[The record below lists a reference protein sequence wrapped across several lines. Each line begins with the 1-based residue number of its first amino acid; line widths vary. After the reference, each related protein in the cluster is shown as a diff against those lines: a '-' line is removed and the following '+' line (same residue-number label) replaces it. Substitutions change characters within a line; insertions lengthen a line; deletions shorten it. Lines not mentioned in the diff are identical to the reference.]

1 MAKSTGLTCKFGKE
15 IMNKS
20 KKNWTLIG
28 IITIMLFIFLLGYMQ
43 TTKNR
48 DKERDTEQIEEA
60 LDAEGATSEDVSSK
74 SGEINTSEM
83 SEEVISDDG
92 LAENASLE
100 GVEENN
106 ESIADETENIPSD
119 SEADAQ
125 EKYIDFVM
133 NSMSLHE
140 KVCQMILPSFAT
152 LSGVNGAKISGD
164 ITKKALEDYPVCG
177 IIYDSSNFESEEQTK
192 QMLSDVKEFSKIPLI
207 LTLDEEGGRVARL
220 MPKFSDSLI
229 GPMFMYKSQGTET
242 AYNNAAIIAANIK
255 NYGFNMDMAPVADVW
270 SNSANKVIGDRAY
283 SDDYN
288 EAAELVS
295 AAVSGFHSGKVGC
308 TLKHFPG
315 HGDTLEDSHY
325 GAAYVGKTLDELREG
340 EFLPFKAGIDAGA
353 DAVMIGHLIVSDI
366 SDEPALFS
374 KEIVTDILRGELG
387 FEGVVIT
394 DSLQMKAMTD
404 YYGEDEVAVRAIEAG
419 CDILLMPNDI
429 GVTAGAI
436 EKAIEDG
443 RLSEERIN
451 ESVRRILRLKYSL

>member
-1 MAKSTGLTCKFGKE
+1 
-15 IMNKS
+15 MNKN

-43 TTKNR
+43 VNKNR
-48 DKERDTEQIEEA
+48 NKEPEADKIENFVNPEEEI
-60 LDAEGATSEDVSSK
+60 LGTDGEKIDDVSYGEAENGAL
-74 SGEINTSEM
+74 SGDKTSNENS
-83 SEEVISDDG
+83 SENASSDDG
-92 LAENASLE
+92 SAPLVPGDGSNSESAE
-100 GVEENN
+100 GVMEGVW
-106 ESIADETENIPSD
+106 DK
-119 SEADAQ
+119 EADAQ

-152 LSGVNGAKISGD
+152 LSGVKGAKISGD
-164 ITKKALEDYPVCG
+164 ITKKALEDYPVSG
-177 IIYDSSNFESEEQTK
+177 IIYDSSNFETEEQTK
-192 QMLSDVKEFSKIPLI
+192 QMLDDVKQYTKIPLI

-220 MPKFSDSLI
+220 MPKFTDALI

-242 AYNNAAIIAANIK
+242 AYNNAAIIAGNISK
-255 NYGFNMDMAPVADVW
+255 YGFNMDMAPVADVW
-270 SNSANKVIGDRAY
+270 SNSANTVIGDRAY
-283 SDDYN
+283 SDDYE

-295 AAVSGFHSGKVGC
+295 AAVSGFHGGKIAC

-325 GAAYVGKTLDELREG
+325 GAAYVGKTLDELRSG
-340 EFLPFKAGIDAGA
+340 EFIPFKAGIDAGA

-366 SDEPALFS
+366 SEEPALFS

-404 YYGEDEVAVRAIEAG
+404 YYGDDEVAVRAIEAG

-436 EKAIEDG
+436 EKAVSDG

-451 ESVRRILRLKYSL
+451 ESVRKILRLKYSF

>member
-1 MAKSTGLTCKFGKE
+1 
-15 IMNKS
+15 MNKN

-48 DKERDTEQIEEA
+48 DKERDTEQIEDTI
-60 LDAEGATSEDVSSK
+60 DAEGATSEDD
-74 SGEINTSEM
+74 SGESGDINTSEM
-83 SEEVISDDG
+83 SEEVISDDS
-92 LAENASLE
+92 LVENASLE
-100 GVEENN
+100 GVEENTENN
-106 ESIADETENIPSD
+106 ESIADETENIPSAP
-119 SEADAQ
+119 ETDAQ

-164 ITKKALEDYPVCG
+164 ITKKALEDYPVSG
-177 IIYDSSNFESEEQTK
+177 IIYDSSNFETEEQTK
-192 QMLSDVKEFSKIPLI
+192 QMLDDVKQYTKIPLI

-220 MPKFSDSLI
+220 MPKFTDALI

-242 AYNNAAIIAANIK
+242 AYNNAAIIAGNISK
-255 NYGFNMDMAPVADVW
+255 YGFNMDMAPVADVW
-270 SNSANKVIGDRAY
+270 SNSANTVIGDRAY
-283 SDDYN
+283 SDDYD

-295 AAVSGFHSGKVGC
+295 AAVSGFHGGKIAC

-325 GAAYVGKTLDELREG
+325 GAAYVGKTLDELRSG
-340 EFLPFKAGIDAGA
+340 EFIPFKAGIDAGA

-366 SDEPALFS
+366 SEEPALFS

-404 YYGEDEVAVRAIEAG
+404 YYGDDEVAVRAIEAG

-436 EKAIEDG
+436 EKAVSDG

-451 ESVRRILRLKYSL
+451 ESVRRILRLKYSF

>member
-1 MAKSTGLTCKFGKE
+1 
-15 IMNKS
+15 MNKN

-43 TTKNR
+43 VNKNR
-48 DKERDTEQIEEA
+48 NKEPEAEKIEDFVNPEEEF
-60 LDAEGATSEDVSSK
+60 LGTDGEEIDDVSSGEAENGAL
-74 SGEINTSEM
+74 SGDKTSNENS
-83 SEEVISDDG
+83 SENASSDDG
-92 LAENASLE
+92 SAPLVSGDGSNSESAEGMIE
-100 GVEENN
+100 GAEEK
-106 ESIADETENIPSD
+106 
-119 SEADAQ
+119 EADAQ

-152 LSGVNGAKISGD
+152 LSGVKGAKISGD
-164 ITKKALEDYPVCG
+164 ITKKALEDYPVSG
-177 IIYDSSNFESEEQTK
+177 IIYDSSNFETEEQTK
-192 QMLSDVKEFSKIPLI
+192 QMLDDVKQYTKIPLI

-220 MPKFSDSLI
+220 MPKFTDALI

-242 AYNNAAIIAANIK
+242 AYNNAAIIAGNISK
-255 NYGFNMDMAPVADVW
+255 YGFNMDMAPVADVW
-270 SNSANKVIGDRAY
+270 SNSANTVIGDRAY
-283 SDDYN
+283 SDDYD

-295 AAVSGFHSGKVGC
+295 AAVSGFHGGKIAC

-325 GAAYVGKTLDELREG
+325 GAAYVGKTLDELRSG
-340 EFLPFKAGIDAGA
+340 EFIPFKAGIDAGA

-366 SDEPALFS
+366 SEEPALFS

-387 FEGVVIT
+387 FDGVVIT

-404 YYGEDEVAVRAIEAG
+404 YYGDDEVAVRAVEAG

-436 EKAIEDG
+436 EKAVSDG

-451 ESVRRILRLKYSL
+451 ESVRRILRLKYSF

>member
-1 MAKSTGLTCKFGKE
+1 
-15 IMNKS
+15 MNKN

-43 TTKNR
+43 VNKNR
-48 DKERDTEQIEEA
+48 NKEPEAYKIENFVNP
-60 LDAEGATSEDVSSK
+60 EGEFLGTDGEEIDDVSSGEAENGAL
-74 SGEINTSEM
+74 SGDKTSNENS
-83 SEEVISDDG
+83 SENASSDDG
-92 LAENASLE
+92 SAPLVPGDGSNSESAE
-100 GVEENN
+100 GVIEGAEEK
-106 ESIADETENIPSD
+106 
-119 SEADAQ
+119 EADAQ

-152 LSGVNGAKISGD
+152 LSGVKGAKISGD
-164 ITKKALEDYPVCG
+164 ITKKALEDYPVSG
-177 IIYDSSNFESEEQTK
+177 IIYDSSNFETEEQTK
-192 QMLSDVKEFSKIPLI
+192 QMLDDVKQYTKIPLI

-220 MPKFSDSLI
+220 MPKFTDALI

-242 AYNNAAIIAANIK
+242 AYNNAAIIAGNISK
-255 NYGFNMDMAPVADVW
+255 YGFNMDMAPVADVW
-270 SNSANKVIGDRAY
+270 SNSANTVIGDRAY
-283 SDDYN
+283 SDDYE

-295 AAVSGFHSGKVGC
+295 AAVSGFHGGKIAC

-325 GAAYVGKTLDELREG
+325 GAAYVGKTLDELRSG
-340 EFLPFKAGIDAGA
+340 EFIPFKAGIDAGA

-366 SDEPALFS
+366 SEEPALFS

-436 EKAIEDG
+436 EKAVSDG

-451 ESVRRILRLKYSL
+451 ESVRRILRLKYSF